1 MKLRNT
7 LRGHCHGRSV
17 SFCFLL
23 SPDKRAW
30 VWRDFLGCG
39 RPGTEGRAAACLQ
52 SQRSR
57 SLLVLSTLV
66 PFPHWHAPK
75 YESIPLPHGLYQHA
89 LVPFCA
95 TTRRHSLLVSS
106 SKGCQSCSVLHW
118 PGPRC
123 YCRPWFLLLPSGN
136 LSCEHDVLV
145 CIQTVIPWASEAL
158 NVESLCVLLAWHLA
172 PETLEAHTFS
182 S

>member
-7 LRGHCHGRSV
+7 LRGHCHGRFV

-23 SPDKRAW
+23 SG

-39 RPGTEGRAAACLQ
+39 HPGTEGRAAACLQ
-52 SQRSR
+52 LQRSQ

-66 PFPHWHAPK
+66 PFPPWHA
-75 YESIPLPHGLYQHA
+75 LPHGLCPHA
-89 LVPFCA
+89 LVPLCA
-95 TTRRHSLLVSS
+95 TIRRHSLPVSS

-123 YCRPWFLLLPSGN
+123 YCRSRFLPLPSGN

-145 CIQTVIPWASEAL
+145 CIQTVIPWASGAL
-158 NVESLCVLLAWHLA
+158 NVESLCSAGLA
-172 PETLEAHTFS
+172 PGFWDS
-182 S
+182 RGSYF